1 MRFLK
6 NPIVFMKYRI
16 PGFFF
21 LVSSFCFYACQSSE
35 SKTDAADVDV
45 SNVKVSVNIERLEQP
60 LMQLKNKEE
69 IKSFLETHR
78 TFVETFYQT
87 SANDPALV
95 DRLDLLIHHPAIHEL
110 YQQTQQVFGNLDDLK
125 KEFELA
131 FRHIK
136 HYYPDFKEPKI
147 ITTFAGLDNELVVTD
162 SLIIIPL
169 ESFIGPKAKYRP
181 QHPNYMLKR
190 YNRPY
195 IVPTVVTLLS
205 RKYNQIDINDRTLLA
220 DMVFYGKS
228 FEFTRAVIPNIPD
241 SLVIAYADSNLVKS
255 WNGQAYIW
263 AHFIDNKLLF
273 ETNDRIK
280 DKYIGE
286 RPAVNEIG
294 SDCPGRIGQW
304 LGWRIVSRYRTE
316 NPSVTL
322 VDLMKNANARTIFEQ
337 SKYKG
342 QIDDEE

>member
-1 MRFLK
+1 
-6 NPIVFMKYRI
+6 MKYRI
-16 PGFFF
+16 LGFFL
-21 LVSSFCFYACQSSE
+21 LVSSCFYACQKSE
-35 SKTDAADVDV
+35 STTDASDVDV
-45 SNVKVSVNIERLEQP
+45 SAIKVNVAIERLEEP

-69 IKSFLETHR
+69 IRSFLEKHR

-87 SANDPALV
+87 SADDQGLIE
-95 DRLDLLIHHPAIHEL
+95 RLDLLIHHPAIGEL
-110 YQQTQQVFGNLDDLK
+110 YQQTQQTFGNLDDLK
-125 KEFELA
+125 KEFEVA
-131 FRHIK
+131 FKHIK
-136 HYYPDFKEPKI
+136 YHYPDFKEPKI
-147 ITTFAGLDNELVVTD
+147 ITTFAGLDNELVVND

-181 QHPNYMLKR
+181 QHPNYMLRR
-190 YNRPY
+190 YAKPY

-205 RKYNQIDINDRTLLA
+205 RKYNKIDLNDRSLLA

-255 WNGQAYIW
+255 WNGQGYVW
-263 AHFIDNKLLF
+263 AHFIDNKLLY

-286 RPAVNEIG
+286 RPNVIEIG

-316 NPSVTL
+316 NPSITL
-322 VDLMKNANARTIFEQ
+322 VDLMKNADARQIFEQ
-337 SKYKG
+337 SKYRG
-342 QIDDEE
+342 QTDEKEE

>member
-1 MRFLK
+1 
-6 NPIVFMKYRI
+6 MKYRI
-16 PGFFF
+16 LGFFCF
-21 LVSSFCFYACQSSE
+21 ISSCFYACQNSE
-35 SKTDAADVDV
+35 STTEASDVDV
-45 SNVKVSVNIERLEQP
+45 SNVKVNLNVERLEEQ

-69 IKSFLETHR
+69 IKSFLEKHR

-87 SANDPALV
+87 PVNDPGLI
-95 DRLDLLIHHPAIHEL
+95 DRLNLLIQHPAIHEL
-110 YQQTQQVFGNLDDLK
+110 YQQTQEKFGNLDDLK
-125 KEFELA
+125 KEFEVA
-131 FRHIK
+131 FKHIK
-136 HYYPDFKEPKI
+136 YNYPDFKEPKI
-147 ITTFAGLDNELVVTD
+147 ITTFAGLDNELVVSD

-190 YNRPY
+190 YDKPY

-205 RKYNQIDINDRTLLA
+205 RKYNKIDINDRTLLA

-228 FEFTRAVIPNIPD
+228 FEFTRAVIPNIAD
-241 SLVIAYADSNLVKS
+241 SLVVAYADSNLVKS

-263 AHFIDNKLLF
+263 AHFIDNKLLY
-273 ETNDRIK
+273 ETSDRTK

-286 RPAVNEIG
+286 RPYVTEIG

-316 NPSVTL
+316 NPKITL
-322 VDLMKNANARTIFEQ
+322 VELMQNANAREIFEQ

-342 QIDDEE
+342 QMDE

>member
-1 MRFLK
+1 
-6 NPIVFMKYRI
+6 MKYRI
-16 PGFFF
+16 LGFFF
-21 LVSSFCFYACQSSE
+21 LVSSCFYACQNSE
-35 SKTDAADVDV
+35 STTDASDVDV
-45 SNVKVSVNIERLEQP
+45 SAIKVNLDIERLEEP

-69 IKSFLETHR
+69 IKSFLEKHR

-87 SANDPALV
+87 PADDQGLI
-95 DRLDLLIHHPAIHEL
+95 DRLDLLVHHPAIQDL
-110 YQQTQQVFGNLDDLK
+110 YQQTQHTFGNLDDLK
-125 KEFELA
+125 KEFEIA
-131 FRHIK
+131 FKHIK
-136 HYYPDFKEPKI
+136 YHYPDFKEPKI
-147 ITTFAGLDNELVVTD
+147 ITTFAGLDNELVVND

-181 QHPNYMLKR
+181 QHPNYMLRR
-190 YNRPY
+190 YAKPY

-205 RKYNQIDINDRTLLA
+205 RKYNKIDLNDRSLLA

-228 FEFTRAVIPNIPD
+228 FEFTRAVIPNVPD

-255 WNGQAYIW
+255 WNGQGYVW
-263 AHFIDNKLLF
+263 AHFIDNKLLY

-286 RPAVNEIG
+286 RPNVIEIG

-316 NPSVTL
+316 NPSITL
-322 VDLMKNANARTIFEQ
+322 VDLMKNADARQIFEQ

-342 QIDDEE
+342 QTDEKE